1 MGTTN
6 KNKKTQ
12 DLITKKVM
20 AVIFVFLVCN
30 ITCQSVIFGAT
41 HFKMCGRT
49 IAVSLFDLAA
59 VVNGTVNV
67 MIYGC
72 FDKKFRRIFK
82 KMICPCIKP
91 EPPSFD
97 SSTRESTKKIT
108 LVMKESLINNPSIKR
123 TPTVEKAKNAFLAMK
138 WPFIGQP
145 NNHIGWVPAMPFAW
159 RSEKVWS
166 KMIHYSQIH
175 QITFQQFNNF

>member
-1 MGTTN
+1 
-6 KNKKTQ
+6 
-12 DLITKKVM
+12 M

-30 ITCQSVIFGAT
+30 ITCQSVKFGAVY
-41 HFKMCGRT
+41 FRMCGRT
-49 IAVSLFDLAA
+49 LAVSLFDLAA

-67 MIYGC
+67 VIYGF
-72 FDKKFRRIFK
+72 FDIKFRSIFK

-138 WPFIGQP
+138 
-145 NNHIGWVPAMPFAW
+145 
-159 RSEKVWS
+159 
-166 KMIHYSQIH
+166 
-175 QITFQQFNNF
+175 

>member
-59 VVNGTVNV
+59 AVNGTVNV

-82 KMICPCIKP
+82 EMICPCIKP
-91 EPPSFD
+91 EQPATFHS
-97 SSTRESTKKIT
+97 SSTGATRK
-108 LVMKESLINNPSIKR
+108 LSLMRSVSLTNNPLIVTS
-123 TPTVEKAKNAFLAMK
+123 PTIN
-138 WPFIGQP
+138 
-145 NNHIGWVPAMPFAW
+145 
-159 RSEKVWS
+159 S
-166 KMIHYSQIH
+166 
-175 QITFQQFNNF
+175 